1 MREMMCSRPDRPGPP
16 THMSHRMPTAI
27 GAWSSFSRDRDV
39 ALTRLPL
46 CSLMNRNHQQPTR
59 PSLLQVS
66 LARSQFTGKVFISTP
81 EDTGPAYTQMKVHR
95 PSFHSTPRTPDHT
108 RVRDEVYSR
117 NYIPHQGAP
126 PRRVVA
132 GPSLCGETK
141 RPAKYR
147 TKGPRTK
154 GGPCVRRQGWKRDC
168 HSV

>member
-1 MREMMCSRPDRPGPP
+1 MMCSRPDRPGPP

-95 PSFHSTPRTPDHT
+95 
-108 RVRDEVYSR
+108 
-117 NYIPHQGAP
+117 
-126 PRRVVA
+126 
-132 GPSLCGETK
+132 
-141 RPAKYR
+141 
-147 TKGPRTK
+147 KGPVVVRLAGMANERERESSQAKFSFDSEDT
-154 GGPCVRRQGWKRDC
+154 GPHTSQRRSIQPQLHPSSRGASQTRRGRPLALWGNEKAC
-168 HSV
+168 EV